1 MPLQGHFFFVAKVAP
16 LSRLLAFL
24 GDHATWVL
32 FVGVF
37 LGLALPD
44 LASLARPLLAPA
56 VAVLLTATLVRVDWQ
71 VMMAH
76 LRRPWVTALVTAW
89 LLIGC
94 PLATAA
100 LLSFVP
106 IPSSL
111 ITALVLMAAA
121 PPILSAAPIAIILG
135 LDGALALV
143 TGLAATLLTPFTVP
157 PLALALLGLELD
169 IAVTEFM
176 LRLAVIVAASFLA
189 AYVIRRAIGRER
201 LPRVAAHING
211 VVVIVML
218 IFAVAIMD
226 GVTAVLL
233 NDPATV
239 GLWLLTAF
247 IANPALQLAGAL
259 VFCWL
264 GRRRAL
270 TLGLVSGNCNMG
282 LLLAAFP
289 AGTEF
294 QVVLYFAVAQ
304 LPMYM
309 LPAVMLPLYRRLMRG
324 HHGPESSS
332 IKTG

>member
-1 MPLQGHFFFVAKVAP
+1 MN
-16 LSRLLAFL
+16 RLLAFL
-24 GDHATWVL
+24 GGHATWVL

-71 VMMAH
+71 VMVAH
-76 LRRPWVTALVTAW
+76 ARRPWVTALVTAW
-89 LLIGC
+89 LLIGS
-94 PLATAA
+94 PLLMAGLMAGLSVFGA
-100 LLSFVP
+100 LP
-106 IPSSL
+106 TSL
-111 ITALVLMAAA
+111 MTALVLMAAA

-143 TGLAATLLTPFTVP
+143 VALAATLLTPFTVP

-169 IAVTEFM
+169 IGVTAFM
-176 LRLAVIVAASFLA
+176 LRLSVIVAASFLLA
-189 AYVIRRAIGRER
+189 FVIRRIIGRDR
-201 LPRVAAHING
+201 LPRVAAHIDG
-211 VVVIVML
+211 SVVVVML

-226 GVTAVLL
+226 GVTATLL
-233 NDPATV
+233 SEPAKV

-247 IANPALQLAGAL
+247 IANPVLQLAGAL
-259 VFCWL
+259 VFSWL

-270 TLGLVSGNCNMG
+270 TVGLVSGNCNMG

-289 AGTEF
+289 TGTDF
-294 QVVLYFAVAQ
+294 DVVLYFAVAQ

-309 LPAVMLPLYRRLMRG
+309 LPAVLLPLYRRLVG
-324 HHGPESSS
+324 EPEPPGSPS
-332 IKTG
+332 IRNG